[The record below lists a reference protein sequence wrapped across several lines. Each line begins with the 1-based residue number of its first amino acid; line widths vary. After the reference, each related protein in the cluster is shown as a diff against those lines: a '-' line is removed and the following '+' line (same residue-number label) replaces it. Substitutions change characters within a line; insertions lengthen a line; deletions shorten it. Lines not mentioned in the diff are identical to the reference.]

1 MKKLAA
7 LLIFLM
13 ISITP
18 VMAFEPEYMDV
29 KNYEGPAAIDAL
41 VFTGSGYFYGIVC
54 QTDGTNSVTFAV
66 DDSIDGTGTPLHADI
81 ICTTSATARTCVYG
95 FDPPIPFSTGL
106 YVNLTSTDAT
116 PDYSV
121 FYRGK

>member
-7 LLIFLM
+7 LLILLLL
-13 ISITP
+13 SVP

-29 KNYEGPAAIDAL
+29 KNYEGAAAIDAL

-66 DDSIDGTGTPLHADI
+66 DDSTDGTGTPLHADI

-106 YVNLTSTDAT
+106 YVNLTSTDPT